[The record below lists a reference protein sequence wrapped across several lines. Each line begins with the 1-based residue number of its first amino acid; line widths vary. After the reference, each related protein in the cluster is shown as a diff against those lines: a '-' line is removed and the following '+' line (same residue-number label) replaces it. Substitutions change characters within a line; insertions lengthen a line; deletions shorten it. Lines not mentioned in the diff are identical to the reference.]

1 MNKDCIYSAVCT
13 ECTIWLILLGVY
25 MYLWKSVRGAHRYQ
39 SFEDNCLVAPRVVVK
54 TTETKAQASRLWGVE
69 TKSTPRP
76 ECFKTQI
83 FLLFYWNI
91 LYVCVWCH
99 STVGVAVSHP
109 SITPLKLNSS
119 RNWQKV
125 KWWVWTVGI
134 CLVRPQ
140 WSEPSQQVF
149 WQTLRTPS
157 LILLVPAN
165 PKISSMVN
173 VDIIKTQHSSGQFT
187 LKICALVF
195 L

>member
-1 MNKDCIYSAVCT
+1 MYHLANITGSIHVSVKKGTWCTQVSKLWRQLFGGAQSCSQDHRNQGPGIKTMRGWNKVNT
-13 ECTIWLILLGVY
+13 KT
-25 MYLWKSVRGAHRYQ
+25 
-39 SFEDNCLVAPRVVVK
+39 RVF
-54 TTETKAQASRLWGVE
+54 QDSN
-69 TKSTPRP
+69 
-76 ECFKTQI
+76 

-157 LILLVPAN
+157 LILLVPAKYSQKY
-165 PKISSMVN
+165 PPW
-173 VDIIKTQHSSGQFT
+173 
-187 LKICALVF
+187 
-195 L
+195 